1 MTIFLKHLETAFRN
15 VNKKYYS
22 SLAFNDYPIDSP
34 EEDRKI
40 YVQFIERVFA
50 YELYHQFRIIMD
62 SFPQLYSHLVLN
74 GEVRKNGF
82 NESIICKNHIYP
94 DLVLH
99 RNQTTKSKDT
109 QKLFIEIKSK
119 SFSNEQLE
127 NDFKKLITAVSE
139 RLNFKEAVFVSI
151 NLNSKDVLNE
161 LKKVISNIQVHPS
174 ELEKI
179 WFLSDEGLIN
189 MNDYIFEL

>member
-1 MTIFLKHLETAFRN
+1 
-15 VNKKYYS
+15 VNCIKY
-22 SLAFNDYPIDSP
+22 
-34 EEDRKI
+34 DRKK

-62 SFPQLYSHLVLN
+62 SFPQLYGHLVLN

-99 RNQTTKSKDT
+99 RNQTTKSKDS

-127 NDFKKLITAVSE
+127 NDFKKLLTAVSE
-139 RLNFKEAVFVSI
+139 RLNFEEAVFISI
-151 NLNSKDVLNE
+151 NLNPKDVLNE
-161 LKKVISNIQVHPS
+161 LKKVINKIQVSPS

-189 MNDYIFEL
+189 MNDYIFEI

>member
-1 MTIFLKHLETAFRN
+1 MTIFLTHLETAFRN
-15 VNKKYYS
+15 VEKKYFS
-22 SLAFNDYPIDSP
+22 NWAFNEYPNDSP
-34 EEDRKI
+34 EDERKL

-50 YELYHQFRIIMD
+50 YELYHQFRKIMD
-62 SFPQLYSHLVLN
+62 SFPQLYENLVLN

-99 RNQTTKSKDT
+99 RNQTTKSKDS

-139 RLNFKEAVFVSI
+139 KLNFEYAVFISI
-151 NLNSKDVLNE
+151 NLNPKDVLNE
-161 LKKVISNIQVHPS
+161 LQKLIIKIHISPS
-174 ELEKI
+174 DLQKI

-189 MNDYIFEL
+189 LNEYILKS